1 MHCEENGE
9 LKLYEG
15 FSTGLAVILQEKLR
29 SALTM
34 LGIVIGIAAVL
45 AMLAIGD
52 GAKRIVMQEFEKYG
66 SHFTIS
72 RNPWIWRGDRVFPN
86 RSGEHLTYEDV
97 LAIEAECPTV
107 ESVIPSITGDVLAQ
121 AEGGATKWAEYDGV
135 NSYFPIGMQW
145 QIQQGRFF
153 SEDEFNN
160 RRKVCTLGTEVVT
173 ELFENQDP
181 IGKEIKLSLQG
192 GRPDRFTVLGV
203 MAKRGRSLQYGFS
216 WDNIVFIPLTTAQ
229 DRFKGTH
236 RVNYI
241 SVRAIDA
248 DSIEKAAEEVRAVL
262 RKRHRNQ
269 DNFFD
274 ISFHIAAVKELDKI
288 SRIIKIML
296 SSIAGFSLFVG
307 SIGIMNMM
315 LVSVNQRTRE
325 IGIRRAIGAKRRD
338 ILLQFLIEAV
348 VMCGIGG
355 LLGIG
360 LGVGIGYA
368 CSNIAVKIVKVVPQ
382 WPVVISPQ
390 WMAVSVSISTC
401 IGIVFGLYPAVRA
414 SQISPIEALRI
425 E

>member
-1 MHCEENGE
+1 M
-9 LKLYEG
+9 KLYEG
-15 FSTGLAVILQEKLR
+15 FSTGISVIRQEKMR
-29 SALTM
+29 SVLTM
-34 LGIVIGIAAVL
+34 LGIVIGVAAVL

-86 RSGEHLTYEDV
+86 RSSEHLKYEDV

-160 RRKVCTLGTEVVT
+160 RRKVCTLGTEVAT
-173 ELFENQDP
+173 ELFKNQDP

-229 DRFKGTH
+229 DRFRGTH
-236 RVNYI
+236 YVNYL
-241 SVRAIDA
+241 SVRAIDTA
-248 DSIEKAAEEVRAVL
+248 SIEKAAEEVRAVL
-262 RKRHRNQ
+262 RKHHRNQ
-269 DNFFD
+269 DNFFE
-274 ISFHIAAVKELDKI
+274 ISFHTAAVKELDKI

-325 IGIRRAIGAKRRD
+325 IGIRRAIGAKGRD

-348 VMCGIGG
+348 VMCSIGG

-360 LGVGIGYA
+360 FGIGIGYA

-414 SQISPIEALRI
+414 SQILPIEALRT

>member
-1 MHCEENGE
+1 M
-9 LKLYEG
+9 KLYEG
-15 FSTGLAVILQEKLR
+15 FSTGLSVILQEKMR

-34 LGIVIGIAAVL
+34 LGIIIGVAAVL
-45 AMLAIGD
+45 AMLAVGE
-52 GAKRIVMQEFEKYG
+52 GAKSIVMREFEKYG
-66 SHFTIS
+66 SHFTVR

-86 RSGEHLTYEDV
+86 RSGEHLKYEDV

-107 ESVIPSITGDVLAQ
+107 ESVIPIVSGEVLAQ
-121 AEGGATKWAEYDGV
+121 AEGGATKWTEYDAV
-135 NSYFPIGMQW
+135 NSYFPTGKKW

-160 RRKVCTLGTEVVT
+160 RRKVCVLGLEVAM
-173 ELFENQDP
+173 ELFGDQNP

-192 GRPDRFTVLGV
+192 GRPDRFRILGV
-203 MAKRGRSLQYGFS
+203 MAERGTSLQYGFS
-216 WDNIVFIPLTTAQ
+216 WDDIVFMPLTTAQ
-229 DRFKGTH
+229 DRFKGKH
-236 RVNYI
+236 HVNYL

-248 DSIEKAAEEVRAVL
+248 DSIEKAAAEVMSVL

-274 ISFHIAAVKELDKI
+274 ISFHTTAVKELDKI

-296 SSIAGFSLFVG
+296 SSIAAFSLFVG
-307 SIGIMNMM
+307 SVGIMNMM

-338 ILLQFLIEAV
+338 IFLQFLIEAV

-355 LLGIG
+355 LFGIG
-360 LGVGIGYA
+360 LGIGTGYA
-368 CSNIAVKIVKVVPQ
+368 CSYIAVKIVKVIPH

-390 WMAVSVSISTC
+390 WMAVSVSISAC
-401 IGIVFGLYPAVRA
+401 IGILFGLYPALRA
-414 SQISPIEALRI
+414 SHLSPIEALRT

>member
-1 MHCEENGE
+1 M
-9 LKLYEG
+9 KLYEG
-15 FSTGLAVILQEKLR
+15 LLTGLVVILQEKLR
-29 SALTM
+29 SVLTM
-34 LGIVIGIAAVL
+34 LGILIGIAAVL

-66 SHFTIS
+66 GHFFVR

-86 RSGEHLTYEDV
+86 RSSEHLKYEDV
-97 LAIEAECPTV
+97 LAIEAECPSV
-107 ESVIPSITGDVLAQ
+107 VSVIPSIGNQVLAQ
-121 AEGGATKWAEYDGV
+121 AEGGATKWTEYNGV

-153 SEDEFNN
+153 SEDEFSN
-160 RRKVCTLGTEVVT
+160 RRKVCVLGREVAVELFGNQNPIGTE
-173 ELFENQDP
+173 
-181 IGKEIKLSLQG
+181 IRLSLQG
-192 GRPDRFTVLGV
+192 GRPDRFRILGV
-203 MAKRGRSLQYGFS
+203 MAERGTSLQYGFS
-216 WDNIVFIPLTTAQ
+216 WDDVVFIPLTTAQ
-229 DRFKGTH
+229 DRFKGKRH
-236 RVNYI
+236 VNYI
-241 SVRAIDA
+241 NIRAVDN
-248 DSIEKAAEEVRAVL
+248 DSIERAAEEVTAVL

-269 DNFFD
+269 DDFFD
-274 ISFHIAAVKELDKI
+274 ISFATAAVKELDKI

-325 IGIRRAIGAKRRD
+325 IGIRRAIGAKRPD
-338 ILLQFLIEAV
+338 IFLQFLIEAV
-348 VMCGIGG
+348 VMCSIGG

-360 LGVGIGYA
+360 LGIGIGYA

-390 WMAVSVSISTC
+390 WMAVSVSISLC
-401 IGIVFGLYPAVRA
+401 IGIVFGLYPAMRA
-414 SQISPIEALRI
+414 SQISPIEALRT

>member
-1 MHCEENGE
+1 MHCEEGGE

-66 SHFTIS
+66 GHFFVR

-86 RSGEHLTYEDV
+86 RSGEHLKYEDV
-97 LAIEAECPTV
+97 LAIEAECPAV
-107 ESVIPSITGDVLAQ
+107 ESVIPSIADEVLAQ
-121 AEGGATKWAEYDGV
+121 AEDGATKWTEYDGV

-153 SEDEFNN
+153 SEDEFNH
-160 RRKVCTLGTEVVT
+160 RRKVCTLGTEVAT
-173 ELFENQDP
+173 ELFGNQNP

-216 WDNIVFIPLTTAQ
+216 WDDIVFIPLTTAQ
-229 DRFKGTH
+229 DRFKGKRH
-236 RVNYI
+236 VNYI
-241 SVRAIDA
+241 NIRAVDN
-248 DSIEKAAEEVRAVL
+248 DSIEKAAEEVTAVL

-274 ISFHIAAVKELDKI
+274 ISFATAAVKKLDKI

-338 ILLQFLIEAV
+338 ILFQFLIEAV
-348 VMCGIGG
+348 MMCSIGG

-360 LGVGIGYA
+360 LGIGIGYA

-382 WPVVISPQ
+382 WPVVISSQ
-390 WMAVSVSISTC
+390 WMAVSVSISAC
-401 IGIVFGLYPAVRA
+401 IGIAFGLYPAVRA
-414 SQISPIEALRI
+414 SQISPIEALRT

>member
-1 MHCEENGE
+1 M
-9 LKLYEG
+9 KLYEG
-15 FSTGLAVILQEKLR
+15 FSTGFAVILQEKLR

-72 RNPWIWRGDRVFPN
+72 RHPWIWRGGRVFPN
-86 RSGEHLTYEDV
+86 RSSEYLRYKDV
-97 LAIEAECPTV
+97 LAIEAECPAV
-107 ESVIPSITGDVLAQ
+107 EFVIPSIADEVLAQ
-121 AEGGATKWAEYDGV
+121 AEGGYTKWTEYDGV

-153 SEDEFNN
+153 SEAEFNH
-160 RRKVCTLGTEVVT
+160 RRKVCTLGTEVAT
-173 ELFENQDP
+173 ELFGNQNP

-203 MAKRGRSLQYGFS
+203 MAKRGTSLQYGFS
-216 WDNIVFIPLTTAQ
+216 WDDIVFIPLTTAQ

-236 RVNYI
+236 RINYI

-248 DSIEKAAEEVRAVL
+248 DSIEKAAEEVRTVL

-274 ISFHIAAVKELDKI
+274 ISFHITAVKELDKI

-338 ILLQFLIEAV
+338 IFLQFLIEAV

-360 LGVGIGYA
+360 LGIGIGYA
-368 CSNIAVKIVKVVPQ
+368 CSNIAVKIVKVIPQ

-390 WMAVSVSISTC
+390 WMAVSVSISAC
-401 IGIVFGLYPAVRA
+401 IGIAFGLYPAVRA
-414 SQISPIEALRI
+414 SQISPIEALRT

>member
-1 MHCEENGE
+1 M
-9 LKLYEG
+9 KLYEG
-15 FSTGLAVILQEKLR
+15 ISTGLSAILQEKLR
-29 SALTM
+29 SALTI
-34 LGIVIGIAAVL
+34 LGIVIGVAAVL

-66 SHFTIS
+66 GQFTVR

-86 RSGEHLTYEDV
+86 RSGEHLKYEDV
-97 LAIEAECPTV
+97 LAIEAECPSV
-107 ESVIPSITGDVLAQ
+107 ESVIPSVSSEILAQ
-121 AEGGATKWAEYDGV
+121 AEGGATKWTEYEGV
-135 NSYFPIGMQW
+135 NSYFPIGMKW
-145 QIQQGRFF
+145 QIKQGRFF
-153 SEDEFNN
+153 SEDEFND
-160 RRKVCTLGTEVVT
+160 RRKVCALGIEVAT
-173 ELFENQDP
+173 ELFGNQNS

-192 GRPDRFTVLGV
+192 GKPDRFIIVGV
-203 MAKRGRSLQYGFS
+203 MAERGTSLQYGFS
-216 WDNIVFIPLTTAQ
+216 WDDIVFIPLTTAQ

-236 RVNYI
+236 YVNYLN
-241 SVRAIDA
+241 VRAIDTN
-248 DSIEKAAEEVRAVL
+248 SIEKAAEEVKAVL

-274 ISFHIAAVKELDKI
+274 ISFASAAVKELDKI

-296 SSIAGFSLFVG
+296 SSIATFSLFVG
-307 SIGIMNMM
+307 SVGIMNMM

-338 ILLQFLIEAV
+338 IFLQFLVEAV
-348 VMCGIGG
+348 VMCGLGG

-360 LGVGIGYA
+360 LGIGTGYV
-368 CSNIAVKIVKVVPQ
+368 CSHIAVKIVKVIPQ

-390 WMAVSVSISTC
+390 WIAISVSISAC

-414 SQISPIEALRI
+414 SQISPIEALRT

>member
-1 MHCEENGE
+1 M
-9 LKLYEG
+9 KLYEG
-15 FSTGLAVILQEKLR
+15 FSTGLSAILLEKMR

-34 LGIVIGIAAVL
+34 LGIIIGVAAVL
-45 AMLAIGD
+45 AMLAVGE
-52 GAKRIVMQEFEKYG
+52 GAKSIVMREFEKYG
-66 SHFTIS
+66 SHFTVR

-86 RSGEHLTYEDV
+86 RSGEHLKYEDV

-107 ESVIPSITGDVLAQ
+107 ESVIPIVSGEVLAQ
-121 AEGGATKWAEYDGV
+121 AEGGATKWTEYDAV
-135 NSYFPIGMQW
+135 NSYFPTGKKW

-160 RRKVCTLGTEVVT
+160 RRKVCVLGLEVAM
-173 ELFENQDP
+173 ELFGDQNP

-192 GRPDRFTVLGV
+192 GRPDRFRILGV
-203 MAKRGRSLQYGFS
+203 MAERGTSLQYGFS
-216 WDNIVFIPLTTAQ
+216 WDDIVFMPLTTAQ
-229 DRFKGTH
+229 DRFKGKH
-236 RVNYI
+236 HVNYL

-248 DSIEKAAEEVRAVL
+248 DSIEKAAAEVMSVL

-274 ISFHIAAVKELDKI
+274 ISFHTTAVKELDKI

-296 SSIAGFSLFVG
+296 SSIAAFSLFVG
-307 SIGIMNMM
+307 SVGIMNMM

-338 ILLQFLIEAV
+338 IFLQFLIEAV

-355 LLGIG
+355 LFGIG
-360 LGVGIGYA
+360 LGIGTGYA
-368 CSNIAVKIVKVVPQ
+368 CSYIAVKIVKVIPH

-390 WMAVSVSISTC
+390 WMVVSVSISAC
-401 IGIVFGLYPAVRA
+401 IGILFGLYPALRA
-414 SQISPIEALRI
+414 SHLSPIEALRT